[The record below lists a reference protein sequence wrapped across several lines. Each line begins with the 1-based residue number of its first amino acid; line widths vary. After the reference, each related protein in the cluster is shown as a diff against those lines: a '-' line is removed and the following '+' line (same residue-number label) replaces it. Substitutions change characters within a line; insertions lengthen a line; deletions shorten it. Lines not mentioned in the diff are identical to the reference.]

1 MKFSLEATDANQIHF
16 YDDNQV
22 IISPQKQ
29 RYSIQFG
36 ESLIVTPDQVISN
49 PKIDGITNLSDES
62 ITYLQE
68 LEPEVVI
75 LTTSSTVQHPL
86 SKTAIQLAEKSI
98 GVESMALGAACRTY
112 NLLVLEGRRA
122 ILVISLI

>member
-36 ESLIVTPDQVISN
+36 ESLIVTPDQIISN
-49 PKIDGITNLSDES
+49 AKIDGITNLSDES
-62 ITYLQE
+62 VAYLQK

-98 GVESMALGAACRTY
+98 GVEFMVLGAACRTY

>member
-36 ESLIVTPDQVISN
+36 ESLIVTPDQIISN
-49 PKIDGITNLSDES
+49 AKIDSIANLSDES
-62 ITYLQE
+62 IAYLQD
-68 LEPEVVI
+68 LEPEIVI
-75 LTTSSTVQHPL
+75 LTTGSTVQHPL
-86 SKTAIQLAEKSI
+86 SKTAIQLAEQSI